1 MPSLFRSSDTTERSS
16 TRMTTL
22 SPNIVGRMLTRMST
36 GLPPT
41 FSSMRPS
48 CGSAALGDV
57 EVGHDLDAA
66 GDGVARW
73 RGGGTIS

>member
-1 MPSLFRSSDTTERSS
+1 
-16 TRMTTL
+16 MTTL
-22 SPNIVGRMLTRMST
+22 SPNIVGSTLTRMST

-48 CGSAALGDV
+48 CGSRRSAMSRFDMTLMRLAM
-57 EVGHDLDAA
+57 A
-66 GDGVARW
+66 VARW